1 MAHNPIIFMTA
12 NFVIWTLLW
21 TLGCDSA
28 YLLPALWL
36 HKSLYSVGWPK
47 PLSLQDLSLEMLF
60 LLLFLPLFYSS
71 YNFGAREYWE
81 TLQWIPWILKSSF
94 IHSLA
99 TNQLP
104 LVVRINH
111 PASWITAIKSPKC
124 PGGSSSSNV
133 LEPWLFFLVEEVL
146 LWRLGWPN
154 PQIKV
159 MGKKQKL

>member
-1 MAHNPIIFMTA
+1 MNASLNTWLRFRLPFA
-12 NFVIWTLLW
+12 STLAAQESLLSRV
-21 TLGCDSA
+21 TQTFISA
-28 YLLPALWL
+28 G
-36 HKSLYSVGWPK
+36 SVFG
-47 PLSLQDLSLEMLF
+47 DVF
-60 LLLFLPLFYSS
+60 LLLFLPLFYGS

-146 LWRLGWPN
+146 PWRLGWPN